1 MKIAIITID
10 PSENRY
16 GTVGDWIFANNGD
29 LLVTTTRCGNKDTEF
44 LVSTHEMIEAYLCQ
58 RDGIDEEVVSNWDI
72 AHPDADEPA
81 EVEGSPYF
89 NHHACAIEVE
99 KVICK
104 HLNIDWDEHQQ
115 RVADIATEVDKCVAT
130 PQPNSPSDSEKAS

>member
-29 LLVTTTRCGNKDTEF
+29 LLVTTTRCGNKDTEL
-44 LVSTHEMIEAYLCQ
+44 LVAVHELVEAYLCR
-58 RDGIDEEVVSNWDI
+58 RDGIDEEVVSAWDI
-72 AHPDADEPA
+72 AHPDAEEPA

-104 HLNIDWDEHQQ
+104 YLNIDWEEHQQ
-115 RVADIATEVDKCVAT
+115 RVADIANEVDKCVAI
-130 PQPNSPSDSEKAS
+130 QQQNSPSDSEKAS

>member
-16 GTVGDWIFANNGD
+16 GTVGDWIFAENGD
-29 LLVTTTRCGNKDTEF
+29 LLVTTTRCGNKDTEL
-44 LVSTHEMIEAYLCQ
+44 LVALHELVEAYLCQ
-58 RDGIDEEVVSNWDI
+58 RDGIDEEIVSAWDI
-72 AHPDADEPA
+72 AHPDAEEPA

-89 NHHACAIEVE
+89 NQHACAIEVE

-104 HLNIDWDEHQQ
+104 HLGIDWEEHQQ
-115 RVADIATEVDKCVAT
+115 RVADIAAVVDKCIAT
-130 PQPNSPSDSEKAS
+130 PQQNSPSDSENP